1 MSTQHVETIVI
12 KNFINGKWM
21 EAQTS
26 QYEQVINPATGE
38 VIANVPL
45 SSRQDIEQAVVA
57 SREAFEAW
65 RETSITERSRLMFK
79 LHALLLEHQEE
90 LAELITKENGKTYHE
105 AYAELLRGFESV
117 EFACGIP
124 TLMMGD
130 NLSNVSQGIDTQM
143 VRFPLGVVA
152 GITPFNFPGM
162 LPLWMFPL
170 ALACGNTFV
179 LKPSEKTPLSA
190 VRIAE
195 LVQQAGVPDGVF
207 NIVHGAHDVVNGLLE
222 HPDVK
227 AVSFIGSQP
236 VAEYIYKTAS
246 KYGKRVQ
253 ALAGAKNHHLVMP
266 DADLDKTAEILV
278 SSAFG
283 CAGERCL
290 AASVVVAHEA
300 IADELAR
307 KVVEYSDRLTMG
319 PGKDRNNEL
328 GPVIRQSQL
337 ERAHDYI
344 RQGEESGARLIRD
357 GRAEGAKLGKGY
369 FLGPTVFD
377 YAHPDMTII
386 KDEIFAPVLSMMR
399 VKSFDEGLEA
409 ISKSR
414 FGNGACIYTNSG
426 AYAREFVQR
435 VEAGMVGVNIGLP
448 APMSF
453 LPFSGWKDS
462 FYGDLH
468 ANGKDGVEFYTKKK
482 VVTTRWYKGD
492 ETSIG
497 RKRDFVK

>member
-1 MSTQHVETIVI
+1 MSTQQVETFLL
-12 KNFINGKWM
+12 KNFINGSWVDARTDRF
-21 EAQTS
+21 E
-26 QYEQVINPATGE
+26 EVINPATDE
-38 VIANVPL
+38 TIAKTPL
-45 SSRQDIEQAVVA
+45 SSREDVAQAVA
-57 SREAFEAW
+57 AAKAAFEGW
-65 RETSITERSRLMFK
+65 RETPITERSKLMFK

-117 EFACGIP
+117 EFVCGLP

-130 NLSNVSQGIDTQM
+130 NLLNVSRGIDTQM

-170 ALACGNTFV
+170 AIACGNTFV

-190 VRIAE
+190 VRIVE
-195 LVQQAGVPDGVF
+195 LAQKAGVPDGVI
-207 NIVHGAHDVVNGLLE
+207 NIVHGAHDAVNGLLE
-222 HPDVK
+222 HTDVK

-246 KYGKRVQ
+246 KHGKRVQ

-278 SSAFG
+278 NSAFG

-300 IADELAR
+300 IADKLA
-307 KVVEYSDRLTMG
+307 KKIVQYSDRLVMG
-319 PGKDRNNEL
+319 PGEDRRNEM

-337 ERAHDYI
+337 ERAHSYI
-344 RQGEESGARLIRD
+344 QQGEESGAKLIRD
-357 GRAEGAKLGKGY
+357 GREEGARIGKGY

-377 YAHPDMTII
+377 YAHPDMSII
-386 KDEIFAPVLSMMR
+386 KDEIFAPVLSMVR
-399 VKSFDEGLEA
+399 VQSFDEGIET

-414 FGNGACIYTNSG
+414 FGNGACVYTNSG
-426 AYAREFVQR
+426 VYARDFVQR

-453 LPFSGWKDS
+453 FPFSGWKDS

-492 ETSIG
+492 ENSIG
-497 RKRDFVK
+497 QKRDFVK

>member
-1 MSTQHVETIVI
+1 MRTEPTGAALL
-12 KNFINGKWM
+12 KNFIDGNWVDVQC
-21 EAQTS
+21 ERF
-26 QYEQVINPATGE
+26 EDVINPATGE
-38 VIANVPL
+38 VIARVPL
-45 SSRQDIEQAVVA
+45 SSREDVARAVQAAERA
-57 SREAFEAW
+57 SQEW
-65 RETSITERSRLMFK
+65 KHTTVSERSKLMFAF
-79 LHALLLEHQEE
+79 HAVLLQHQEE
-90 LAELITKENGKTYHE
+90 LAALITRENGKTYHE
-105 AYAELLRGFESV
+105 AHAELLRGFESV
-117 EFACGIP
+117 EFACGLP
-124 TLMMGD
+124 TLLMGD
-130 NLSNVSQGIDTQM
+130 AVSNVSKGIDTQM
-143 VRFPLGVVA
+143 IRFPLGVVA

-170 ALACGNTFV
+170 ALACGNTFI

-190 VRIAE
+190 VRVVE
-195 LVQQAGVPDGVF
+195 LAQKAGVPDGVL
-207 NIVHGAHDVVNGLLE
+207 NLVHGAHDAVNGLLE
-222 HPDVK
+222 HPGIQ

-236 VAEYIYKTAS
+236 VAEYIYRTAS
-246 KYGKRVQ
+246 RYGKRVQ

-300 IADELAR
+300 VADELAQ
-307 KVVEYSDRLTMG
+307 KIVACSDRLVVG
-319 PGKDRNNEL
+319 PGTNRSSEM
-328 GPVIRQSQL
+328 GPVIRRSQL
-337 ERAHDYI
+337 ERAHSYI
-344 RQGEESGARLIRD
+344 EQGEKSGAQLLRD
-357 GRAEGAKLGKGY
+357 GRDDGAKIGQGY

-377 YAHPDMTII
+377 HAQPDMSII
-386 KDEIFAPVLSMMR
+386 QDEIFAPVLSMMR
-399 VKSFDEGLEA
+399 VRSFDEGIA
-409 ISKSR
+409 VISQSR

-426 AYAREFVQR
+426 ADAREFVQR

-453 LPFSGWKDS
+453 FPFSGWKHS

-492 ETSIG
+492 EASIG
-497 RKRDFVK
+497 QKRDFVK

>member
-1 MSTQHVETIVI
+1 MSTQQIEVSAL
-12 KNFINGKWM
+12 KNFINGNWVTP
-21 EAQTS
+21 QTE
-26 QYEQVINPATGE
+26 QYEEVINPATGE
-38 VIANVPL
+38 VIARVPL
-45 SSRQDIEQAVVA
+45 SSKADVEQAVQA
-57 SREAFEAW
+57 AKEAFKTW
-65 RETSITERSRLMFK
+65 KETTISERSKLMFK
-79 LHALLLEHQEE
+79 FHALLLQHQEE

-130 NLSNVSQGIDTQM
+130 NLSNVSRGIDTQM
-143 VRFPLGVVA
+143 IRFPLGVVA

-170 ALACGNTFV
+170 AIACGNTFV

-190 VRIAE
+190 IRVVE
-195 LVQQAGVPDGVF
+195 LVQEAGLPAGVI
-207 NIVHGAHDVVNGLLE
+207 NIVHGAHDAVNGLLE
-222 HPDVK
+222 HKDVK

-266 DADLDKTAEILV
+266 DADLDKTAEIIV

-290 AASVVVAHEA
+290 AASVVVAHEK
-300 IADELAR
+300 IADELAQ
-307 KVVEYSDRLTMG
+307 KVIQYSDKLAMG
-319 PGKDRNNEL
+319 PGEDRSNEM

-337 ERAHDYI
+337 ERAHNYI
-344 RQGEESGARLIRD
+344 QQGEESGAKLIRD
-357 GRAEGAKLGKGY
+357 GREEGAKIGKGY

-377 YAHPDMTII
+377 YAHPDMSII
-386 KDEIFAPVLSMMR
+386 QDEIFAPVLSMIR
-399 VKSFDEGLEA
+399 VRSFDEGIET

-414 FGNGACIYTNSG
+414 FGNGACIYTNNG
-426 AYAREFVQR
+426 AYAREFVQN

-497 RKRDFVK
+497 QKRDFVK

>member
-1 MSTQHVETIVI
+1 MNMKQIEIALL
-12 KNFINGKWM
+12 KNCINGSWI
-21 EAQTS
+21 EAQTDRF
-26 QYEQVINPATGE
+26 EEVINPATGE
-38 VIANVPL
+38 IIAKTPL
-45 SSRQDIEQAVVA
+45 SSREDVAQAVMA
-57 SREAFEAW
+57 AENAFEQW
-65 RETSITERSRLMFK
+65 KETTISERSKLMFK
-79 LHALLLEHQEE
+79 FHAILLEHQEE

-117 EFACGIP
+117 EFACGLP

-130 NLSNVSQGIDTQM
+130 NLSNVSKGIDTYM

-170 ALACGNTFV
+170 AIACGNTFV

-190 VRIAE
+190 IRVVE
-195 LVQQAGVPDGVF
+195 LAQKAGIPNGVL
-207 NIVHGAHDVVNGLLE
+207 NLVHGAHDAVNGLLE
-222 HPDVK
+222 HPGIK

-246 KYGKRVQ
+246 KHGKRVQ

-300 IADELAR
+300 IADVLAQ
-307 KVVEYSDRLTMG
+307 KIVAYSDRLTVG
-319 PGKDRNNEL
+319 PGADRSSEM
-328 GPVIRQSQL
+328 GPVIRKSQL
-337 ERAHDYI
+337 ERAHGYI
-344 RQGEESGARLIRD
+344 QQGEESGARLIRD
-357 GRAEGAKLGKGY
+357 GREEGREIGQGY

-377 YAHPDMTII
+377 YAQPDMSII
-386 KDEIFAPVLSMMR
+386 QDEIFAPVLSMMR
-399 VKSFDEGLEA
+399 VRSFDEGIET

-414 FGNGACIYTNSG
+414 FGNGACVYTNSG

-453 LPFSGWKDS
+453 LPFSGWKNS

-468 ANGKDGVEFYTKKK
+468 ANGKDGVEFYTRKK
-482 VVTTRWYKGD
+482 VVTARWYRGD

-497 RKRDFVK
+497 QKRDFVK